1 MIYLILAVLYVLMLD
16 RSSLK
21 LLRLPLVQH
30 LFGAAICC
38 LMVLWQLKTELQAT
52 PPIHFLGITTLVI
65 VLGLR
70 LSVLAIPFALL
81 LPIPLLASLKGQ
93 AIAIELVD
101 FIQWFG
107 LIFAAIQSYLGLLA
121 CHRWLPRH
129 LFVVI
134 FVSGF
139 FNSML
144 CALSYMGVLWLG
156 FSLFDVRTPLNSDYL
171 MIMPLLALPE
181 GLLNGMVLTLL
192 LVYRPDWLKYS
203 LWQDTKF

>member
-1 MIYLILAVLYVLMLD
+1 MIYLTLAVLYYLMLD
-16 RSSLK
+16 RPSLQ

-38 LMVLWQLKTELQAT
+38 LMVLWQLKTDLQST
-52 PPIHFLGITTLVI
+52 PPIHFLGVTILVI

-70 LSVLAIPFALL
+70 LSMLVVPFALL
-81 LPIPLLASLKGQ
+81 LPVPLLAYLKSQSITIGLV
-93 AIAIELVD
+93 ELM
-101 FIQWFG
+101 QWFG
-107 LIFAAIQSYLGLLA
+107 LIFAITQSYLGVLA
-121 CHRWLPRH
+121 CHKWLPRH

-144 CALSYMGVLWLG
+144 SALSYMAVLWLG
-156 FSLFDVRTPLNSDYL
+156 FSLFELQTPLNKDYL
-171 MIMPLLALPE
+171 LIMPLLALPE

-203 LWQDTKF
+203 LWQDTRF